1 MTSCSKRHIRGRYI
15 RLERFQD
22 RVWPARI
29 PALDSLERE
38 FTQTWSR
45 QRRPAKS
52 LAASSTSDESNLGRS
67 TLFWNL
73 YEKSAVSGGAHGP
86 ASTAALSWAPV
97 VGGESNRSFCS
108 FLGMCLVLQNPNSAY
123 ADDQCMLSL
132 SPRAPN
138 SNLRL
143 CNLPLRCAT
152 RLCSA
157 SNHFAHSMQYH

>member
-1 MTSCSKRHIRGRYI
+1 MKGFEIGRG
-15 RLERFQD
+15 Q
-22 RVWPARI
+22 PASPPYSHKLGVAKGARPNPWLPRPHRI
-29 PALDSLERE
+29 N
-38 FTQTWSR
+38 
-45 QRRPAKS
+45 
-52 LAASSTSDESNLGRS
+52 ESNLGRS
-67 TLFWNL
+67 TLL
-73 YEKSAVSGGAHGP
+73 SSSYEKPAVSGSAHGP
-86 ASTAALSWAPV
+86 ASTATLLCAPV

-123 ADDQCMLSL
+123 ADDQCMLPL

-143 CNLPLRCAT
+143 CILPLRCAT